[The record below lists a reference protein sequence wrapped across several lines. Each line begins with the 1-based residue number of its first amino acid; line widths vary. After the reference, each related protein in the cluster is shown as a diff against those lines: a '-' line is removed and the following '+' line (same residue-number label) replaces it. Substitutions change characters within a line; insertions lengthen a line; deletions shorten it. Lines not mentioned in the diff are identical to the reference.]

1 MKERD
6 YSVKYKRLMYEHFSR
21 LILNDKGEVIG
32 IPSIVSFAREIGVS
46 LGTVERWI
54 REQEEFSSVFSEC
67 TERRK
72 QLIIDAAF
80 CKKIDPTFA
89 KFYLSAEFGL
99 GEKESGEKE
108 CFNVTDEDKR
118 LIENIARR
126 LGIYG

>member
-1 MKERD
+1 MKERE
-6 YSVKYKRLMYEHFSR
+6 YSSKYKRSMYEHFSR
-21 LILNDKGEVIG
+21 LITNEKGEVVG
-32 IPSIVSFAREIGVS
+32 IPSIVSFAKEIGVS

-54 REQEEFSSVFSEC
+54 QEHEELSEVYSEC

-99 GEKESGEKE
+99 GEKNEGEGE
-108 CFNVTDEDKR
+108 GISVTDGDKR